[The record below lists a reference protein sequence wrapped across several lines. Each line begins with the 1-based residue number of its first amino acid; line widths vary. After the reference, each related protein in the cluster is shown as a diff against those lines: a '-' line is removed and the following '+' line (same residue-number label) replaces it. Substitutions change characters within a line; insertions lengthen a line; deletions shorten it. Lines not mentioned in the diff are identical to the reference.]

1 MDPLLDLLRKGTEYG
16 LSPPLL
22 VVLVVVWLAWRFPG
36 LRALLTRSLT
46 GGGPTNGNRFV
57 TRDACHAAQEALGK
71 RFDDAAERIR
81 AEMTAGFTRVHER
94 IDDLLKPR

>member
-16 LSPPLL
+16 ISPPLL

-36 LRALLTRSLT
+36 LRVLLTRSLI

-71 RFDDAAERIR
+71 RFDDAAKVISDKME
-81 AEMTAGFTRVHER
+81 EGFVRVHER
-94 IDDLLKPR
+94 IDDILKPR

>member
-1 MDPLLDLLRKGTEYG
+1 
-16 LSPPLL
+16 L

-57 TRDACHAAQEALGK
+57 TRDVCHAAQEALGK
-71 RFDDAAERIR
+71 RFDDAVEKIEAKMDTE
-81 AEMTAGFTRVHER
+81 FTRVHER
-94 IDDLLKPR
+94 IDDWFKSR